1 MKVGV
6 AKETAPGERRV
17 ALVPEALGK
26 LTAAGLEILVEKGA
40 GAGALIPDEAYAEAG
55 AKVVS
60 TKDLYGQSDMI
71 LRVQKPSG
79 SEIKAM
85 RKGQAVIGFL
95 SPLIDPKTAQE
106 LAKRGVTAISLDAI
120 PRTLSRAQ
128 SMDALSSQ
136 ANVGGYKAVL
146 IAANAF
152 GRYFPLLTT
161 AAGTAKPANVLILGI
176 GVAGLQAIG
185 TAKRLGAVVKAYD
198 VRAETKEQAQSLGA
212 QFLVLKTA
220 VDASGEGG
228 YARQL
233 TPEEQAAQQ
242 AELNGHIATMDVVIT
257 TAQVPGRRPPLL
269 VTADAVKGMKPGS
282 VIVDM
287 AASALG
293 GNVELSKAGETIV
306 TDNGVTIIAPENL
319 PATMPSGSSAFY
331 ARNISALLLGMVK
344 DGALN
349 LDFEDEVT
357 KSTVIS
363 HGGEVVQEA
372 TKKLLD
378 PAPAAPAAPAGGPA

>member
-26 LTAAGLEILVEKGA
+26 LQAAGLEILVEAGA
-40 GAGALIPDEAYAEAG
+40 GAGSAIPDSTFTDAG
-55 AKVVS
+55 ATVMP
-60 TKDLYGQSDMI
+60 TDALYEQSDVV
-71 LRVQKPSG
+71 LRVAKPDA
-79 SEIKAM
+79 SEVSRL

-95 SPLIDPKTAQE
+95 APLIDPNLAKE
-106 LAKRGVTAISLDAI
+106 LAANGVTAISLDAI

-146 IAANAF
+146 IAANAY

-185 TAKRLGAVVKAYD
+185 TARRLGAVVKAYD
-198 VRAETKEQAQSLGA
+198 VRPETREQAESLGA
-212 QFLVLKTA
+212 QFIKLKTTI
-220 VDASGEGG
+220 DATGAGG
-228 YARQL
+228 YAREL
-233 TPEEQAAQQ
+233 TTDERAAQQ
-242 AELNGHIATMDVVIT
+242 AELNEVIGGMDVVIT
-257 TAQVPGRRPPLL
+257 TAQVHGRKPPVL
-269 VTADAVKGMKPGS
+269 VTSDAVSKMKPGS

-287 AASALG
+287 AASILG
-293 GNVELSKAGETIV
+293 GNCELSKVGETVV
-306 TDNGVTIIAPENL
+306 TPNGVTIIAPDNL
-319 PATMPSGSSAFY
+319 PASMPAGASAFY

-344 DGALN
+344 DGSLN

-357 KSTVIS
+357 KATVITKD
-363 HGGEVVQEA
+363 GAVVSDA
-372 TKKLLD
+372 VNKLLNPGD
-378 PAPAAPAAPAGGPA
+378 QA

>member
-6 AKETAPGERRV
+6 AKETAAGERRV

-26 LTAAGLEILVEKGA
+26 LTAAGLEVLVEAGA
-40 GAGALIPDEAYAEAG
+40 GAGAAFPDQAFADAG
-55 AKVVS
+55 ATVVS
-60 TKDLYGQSDMI
+60 TKELYAQSDVI
-71 LRVQKPSG
+71 LRIQKPSEA
-79 SEIKAM
+79 EIGMM
-85 RKGQAVIGFL
+85 RAGQAVLGL
-95 SPLIDPKTAQE
+95 LQPLIDPGTAAA
-106 LAKRGVTAISLDAI
+106 LAKQGATAISLDAI

-146 IAANAF
+146 IAANEY

-185 TAKRLGAVVKAYD
+185 TARRLGAVVKAYD
-198 VRAETKEQAQSLGA
+198 VRPETREQAESLGA
-212 QFLVLKTA
+212 QFVKLKTTI
-220 VDASGEGG
+220 DATGAGG
-228 YARQL
+228 YAREL
-233 TPEEQAAQQ
+233 TPEERAAQQ
-242 AELNGHIATMDVVIT
+242 AELNEVIGGMDIVIT
-257 TAQVPGRRPPLL
+257 TAQVPGRKPPLL
-269 VTADAVKGMKPGS
+269 VTAEAVGLMKPGS

-293 GNVELSKAGETIV
+293 GNVELSKVGETLESP
-306 TDNGVTIIAPENL
+306 NGVTIIAPDNL
-319 PATMPSGSSAFY
+319 PASMPAGASAFY

-344 DGALN
+344 DGALD

-363 HGGEVVQEA
+363 HGGAIVSEPVR
-372 TKKLLD
+372 KLLE
-378 PAPAAPAAPAGGPA
+378 PAAPAAGGPG

>member
-6 AKETAPGERRV
+6 AKETAPGEKRV
-17 ALVPEALGK
+17 ALVPEVLGK
-26 LTAAGLEILVEKGA
+26 LKAAGVDVLVEA
-40 GAGALIPDEAYAEAG
+40 GAGGGAAIPDGAYEAAG
-55 AKVVS
+55 AEIVP
-60 TKDLYGQSDMI
+60 TNALYEQADAI
-71 LRVQKPSG
+71 LRVAKPSAEEVG
-79 SEIKAM
+79 RL
-85 RKGQAVIGFL
+85 RKGQALIGFL
-95 SPLIDPKTAQE
+95 APLIDPS
-106 LAKRGVTAISLDAI
+106 LAKDLAAKGVTAISLDAI

-146 IAANAF
+146 IAADAY

-198 VRAETKEQAQSLGA
+198 VRPETREQAESLGA
-212 QFLVLKTA
+212 QFVKLKTTI
-220 VDASGEGG
+220 DATGAGG
-228 YARQL
+228 YAREL
-233 TPEEQAAQQ
+233 TAEERAAQQ
-242 AELNGHIATMDVVIT
+242 AELNEVIGGMDVVIT
-257 TAQVPGRRPPLL
+257 TAQVPGRKPPVL
-269 VTADAVKGMKPGS
+269 VTADAVARMQPGS

-287 AASALG
+287 AASTLG
-293 GNVELSKAGETIV
+293 GNCELSKVGETVV
-306 TDNGVTIIAPENL
+306 TPNGVTIIAPENL
-319 PATMPSGSSAFY
+319 PASMPAGASAFY

-357 KSTVIS
+357 KSTVITKD
-363 HGGEVVQEA
+363 GAVVSDA
-372 TKKLLD
+372 VNKLLN
-378 PAPAAPAAPAGGPA
+378 PGGQA

>member
-26 LTAAGLEILVEKGA
+26 LQAAALEIIVEQGA
-40 GAGALIPDEAYAEAG
+40 GAGSSIPDAAYQAAG
-55 AKVVS
+55 ATIVATDGLYADADVV
-60 TKDLYGQSDMI
+60 
-71 LRVQKPSG
+71 LRVAKPSG
-79 SEIKAM
+79 TEVGRL
-85 RKGQAVIGFL
+85 RKGQAVVGFL
-95 SPLIDPKTAQE
+95 APLIDPQ
-106 LAKRGVTAISLDAI
+106 LAKSLADRGVTAISLDAI

-128 SMDALSSQ
+128 TMDALSSQ

-146 IAANAF
+146 IAANAY

-185 TAKRLGAVVKAYD
+185 TARRLGAVVKAYD
-198 VRAETKEQAQSLGA
+198 VRPETREQAESLGA
-212 QFLVLKTA
+212 QFVKLKTTI
-220 VDASGEGG
+220 DATGAGG
-228 YARQL
+228 YAREL
-233 TPEEQAAQQ
+233 TPEERASQQ
-242 AELNGHIATMDVVIT
+242 AELNEVISGMDIVIT
-257 TAQVPGRRPPLL
+257 TAQVPGRKPPLL
-269 VTADAVKGMKPGS
+269 VTAAAVGLMKSGS
-282 VIVDM
+282 VIIDM

-293 GNVELSKAGETIV
+293 GNVELSKAGETV
-306 TDNGVTIIAPENL
+306 ESPNGVTVIAPENL
-319 PATMPSGSSAFY
+319 PASMPAGASAFY

-344 DGALN
+344 DGNLN

-363 HGGEVVQEA
+363 HGGAVVSDA
-372 TKKLLD
+372 VTKLLE
-378 PAPAAPAAPAGGPA
+378 PAAPAAGGPA

>member
-17 ALVPEALGK
+17 ALVPEALGR
-26 LTAAGLEILVEKGA
+26 LQAAGLEILVEAGA
-40 GAGALIPDEAYAEAG
+40 GAGAAIPDSAYAEAG
-55 AKVVS
+55 ATIVP
-60 TKDLYGQSDMI
+60 TDAFYQQSDVV
-71 LRVQKPSG
+71 LRVAKPTTEETGRLRS
-79 SEIKAM
+79 
-85 RKGQAVIGFL
+85 GQAVLGL
-95 SPLIDPKTAQE
+95 LAPLIDPA
-106 LAKRGVTAISLDAI
+106 LAKDLAAKGVTAISLDAI

-146 IAANAF
+146 LAANAY

-185 TAKRLGAVVKAYD
+185 TARRLGAVVKAYD
-198 VRAETKEQAQSLGA
+198 VRPETREQAESLGA
-212 QFLVLKTA
+212 QFVKLKTTI
-220 VDASGEGG
+220 DATGAGG
-228 YARQL
+228 YAREL
-233 TPEEQAAQQ
+233 TAEERAAQQ
-242 AELNGHIATMDVVIT
+242 AELNEVIGGMDVVIT
-257 TAQVPGRRPPLL
+257 TAQVPGRKPPVL
-269 VTADAVKGMKPGS
+269 VTADAVGQMKPGS

-293 GNVELSKAGETIV
+293 GNCELSKAGETVV
-306 TDNGVTIIAPENL
+306 TPNGVTIIAPENL
-319 PATMPSGSSAFY
+319 PASMPAGASAFY

-344 DGALN
+344 DGALH

-357 KSTVIS
+357 QATVITKD
-363 HGGEVVQEA
+363 GQVVSDA
-372 TKKLLD
+372 VKKLLE
-378 PAPAAPAAPAGGPA
+378 PGGQA